1 LLVSHPFAKDAN
13 GWGTGYRGTGSR
25 GTGFRGEARCFRDA
39 WHLKPDT

>member
-13 GWGTGYRGTGSR
+13 GWGTGYRGTG
-25 GTGFRGEARCFRDA
+25 FRGEARCFRDT